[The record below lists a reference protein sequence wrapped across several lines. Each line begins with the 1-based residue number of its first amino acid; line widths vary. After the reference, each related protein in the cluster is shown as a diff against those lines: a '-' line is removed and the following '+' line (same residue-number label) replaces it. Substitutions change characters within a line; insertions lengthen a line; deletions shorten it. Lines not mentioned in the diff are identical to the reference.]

1 MDFES
6 IRETIVLYG
15 GKIILAIIFF
25 IIARLVITKVINLL
39 KVGFKK
45 RSLDPSLST
54 FLLSLIRAVL
64 YILVVIT
71 IASMVGIETTS
82 FVAVLGA
89 ASLAVGFALQGSLS
103 NFAGGI
109 LILLLKPFGVG
120 DYIES
125 TGHNGTVEEIQI
137 FYTILNTPDNKKV
150 IIPNSDLSNSSVV
163 NYSANDNRRVDFEF
177 DVSYDSDINV
187 VRNILKRVADE
198 DSRVLKDVEPQIQ
211 VSQYADSGYVVIF
224 RVWSKKEDYWP
235 LYWGIMEKVMLEFD
249 KENIEIPYPK
259 SEVTIL
265 KG

>member
-137 FYTILNTPDNKKV
+137 FYTILNTPDNKK
-150 IIPNSDLSNSSVV
+150 
-163 NYSANDNRRVDFEF
+163 
-177 DVSYDSDINV
+177 
-187 VRNILKRVADE
+187 
-198 DSRVLKDVEPQIQ
+198 
-211 VSQYADSGYVVIF
+211 
-224 RVWSKKEDYWP
+224 
-235 LYWGIMEKVMLEFD
+235 
-249 KENIEIPYPK
+249 
-259 SEVTIL
+259 
-265 KG
+265 

>member
-6 IRETIVLYG
+6 LRDLVVLYG

-25 IIARLVITKVINLL
+25 IIARIVITKVVNLL
-39 KVGFKK
+39 KAGFKK
-45 RSLDPSLST
+45 RSLDPSLSS
-54 FLLSLIRAVL
+54 FLLSLIRAAL
-64 YILVVIT
+64 YVLVVIT
-71 IASMVGIETTS
+71 IASMVGIQTAS

-137 FYTILNTPDNKKV
+137 FYTILNTPDNKRV
-150 IIPNSDLSNSSVV
+150 IIPNADLSNSSVI

-177 DVSYDSDINV
+177 EVSYDSDFNV
-187 VRNILKRVADE
+187 VKNALKKVADRDPRILE
-198 DSRVLKDVEPQIQ
+198 NMEPQIQ
-211 VSQYADSGYVVIF
+211 VSKYADSGYNVIF

-235 LYWGIMEKVMLEFD
+235 LFWSIMENVKLEFD
-249 KENIEIPYPK
+249 KEGIEIPYPR

-265 KG
+265 KD

>member
-6 IRETIVLYG
+6 LRETIVLYG

-89 ASLAVGFALQGSLS
+89 ASLAVGFALQG
-103 NFAGGI
+103 
-109 LILLLKPFGVG
+109 
-120 DYIES
+120 
-125 TGHNGTVEEIQI
+125 T
-137 FYTILNTPDNKKV
+137 
-150 IIPNSDLSNSSVV
+150 
-163 NYSANDNRRVDFEF
+163 
-177 DVSYDSDINV
+177 
-187 VRNILKRVADE
+187 
-198 DSRVLKDVEPQIQ
+198 
-211 VSQYADSGYVVIF
+211 
-224 RVWSKKEDYWP
+224 
-235 LYWGIMEKVMLEFD
+235 
-249 KENIEIPYPK
+249 
-259 SEVTIL
+259 
-265 KG
+265 